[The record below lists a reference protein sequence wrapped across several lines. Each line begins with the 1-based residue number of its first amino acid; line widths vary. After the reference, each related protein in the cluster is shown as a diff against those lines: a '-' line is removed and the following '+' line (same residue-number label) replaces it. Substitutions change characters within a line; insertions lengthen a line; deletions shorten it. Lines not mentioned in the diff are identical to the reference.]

1 MKNILRFTLLGV
13 SALLMLTSC
22 EKEETNHGKAPD
34 SIGSISLNR
43 TRIGTGQQVTATC
56 PLPTGGNNISSVEYR
71 WKSTQNGLT
80 QEGQQSETQ
89 SSFSFTAPSTPG
101 QYELTFSALYI
112 FNAPDKDG
120 NAYKELTSTKTYT
133 VEACDAVT
141 SFWGDNLEVTLLD
154 RPSLQQM
161 DANTYGGQFP
171 DQFSLNTL
179 NPPLIPTM
187 YTFTDGALSQ
197 IMEMETFSTTQDVYY
212 IKKYLSLRQ
221 MISRLLGVAPS
232 RETVTWENEQS
243 SEAFNPEGDETYQN
257 TIGAA
262 ISNHEVSIVSI
273 FHGTKTDMR
282 LEVFT
287 SSTDGTSIEYMRTYQ
302 PAGTMQ

>member
-1 MKNILRFTLLGV
+1 MKNRLRFTLLGV

-22 EKEETNHGKAPD
+22 EKEETNYGKAPD
-34 SIGSISLNR
+34 SIGSITLNR
-43 TRIGTGQQVTATC
+43 TRIGAGQVVTATC
-56 PLPTGGNNISSVEYR
+56 PLPTGGNNIRSVEYH
-71 WKSTQNGLT
+71 WKSTQTGLS
-80 QEGQQSETQ
+80 QDGQQDETQ
-89 SSFSFTAPSTPG
+89 SSFSFTAPTTPG
-101 QYELTFSALYI
+101 QYELTFSALYV
-112 FNAPDKDG
+112 FSATDKDG

-161 DANTYGGQFP
+161 DANTYYGQFP
-171 DQFSLNTL
+171 DQFSLSTL

-187 YTFTDGALSQ
+187 YTFTNGALSQ
-197 IMEMETFSTTQDVYY
+197 IMEMETFSTTQNANYV
-212 IKKYLSLRQ
+212 KKYLLLRQ
-221 MISRLLGVAPS
+221 TISNLLGVNPS
-232 RETVTWENEQS
+232 RETVTWNNGQS
-243 SEAFNPEGDETYQN
+243 AEAFNPDGDETYQN
-257 TIGAA
+257 SMGQA